1 MIKHLLFAKKKW
13 NTLQVITLENKR
25 YCKIRNTLLDV
36 KNSPIDTE
44 TLFGEHT
51 KIAE

>member
-1 MIKHLLFAKKKW
+1 VIKHLLFAKKKW
-13 NTLQVITLENKR
+13 NTLQVITLKNKR

-44 TLFGEHT
+44 TLFGKYT
-51 KIAE
+51 KIVD